1 MSVANLRTS
10 SDGEATVSTGKFCSW
25 LIIHTVTTCILT
37 LIWICII
44 SASKYKSQDIIHGRN
59 ITFDFPSKHFRLQLA
74 RLFIL
79 NSHQVCL
86 FSPLIEEHWSW
97 FLWICS
103 NCLTNENPGLI
114 WAGCYCANAGLSV
127 VFLISPFSCSIPMSH
142 GVIGRIISCFNKDV
156 TCINAVI
163 PASMSLWM
171 SLRWECNGGAWQN
184 NRPEETPVTYRTQQD
199 GLFL

>member
-1 MSVANLRTS
+1 MSVANLRTC
-10 SDGEATVSTGKFCSW
+10 SDGKATVSTGKLCSW
-25 LIIHTVTTCILT
+25 LIIHTVTACILT
-37 LIWICII
+37 LIRICII
-44 SASKYKSQDIIHGRN
+44 SASKYKSQDIIRSCN
-59 ITFDFPSKHFRLQLA
+59 ITFDFPSRHFRLQLA

-86 FSPLIEEHWSW
+86 FSLLIGEHWSR

-114 WAGCYCANAGLSV
+114 WAACYCANAGFRV
-127 VFLISPFSCSIPMSH
+127 VFLTSPFSCSIPTSRC
-142 GVIGRIISCFNKDV
+142 VIGHIISYFNKDV

-171 SLRWECNGGAWQN
+171 SLRWE
-184 NRPEETPVTYRTQQD
+184 
-199 GLFL
+199 